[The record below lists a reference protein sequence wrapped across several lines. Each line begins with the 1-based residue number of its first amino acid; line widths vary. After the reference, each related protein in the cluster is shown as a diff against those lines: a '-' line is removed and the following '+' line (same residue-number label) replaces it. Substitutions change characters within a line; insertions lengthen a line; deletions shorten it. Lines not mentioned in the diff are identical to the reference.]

1 MREIIKSLLIF
12 FFGNKL
18 RVLKMRNG
26 FFRGIL
32 LEINLKNQLSLIFG
46 TPEIHL
52 QNIINRYVNYG
63 DVVFDIGSNI
73 GYVSIAMSRI
83 VGESGKVYS
92 FEAIPSTAKR
102 CKKNLELNNCNN
114 VMLVNKALSDECL
127 TTEFRIPDSGDTHSM
142 ASMVWHKNKSD
153 VIIVEVDTITL
164 DLDLQFK
171 NLNPSFIKIDVEG
184 SEGKVILGMQKL
196 IAKNQPIIFVEC
208 SEFGRNIAWDVLKK
222 TNKYNCFNARDNK
235 EIFDIKDYRSNDF
248 LWIPKGFKEKN

>member
-26 FFRGIL
+26 LFKGIL

-114 VMLVNKALSDECL
+114 VTLINKALSDECL
-127 TTEFRIPDSGDTHSM
+127 TTEFRILDSGDTHSM
-142 ASMVWHKNKSD
+142 ASMVWHK
-153 VIIVEVDTITL
+153 
-164 DLDLQFK
+164 
-171 NLNPSFIKIDVEG
+171 
-184 SEGKVILGMQKL
+184 
-196 IAKNQPIIFVEC
+196 
-208 SEFGRNIAWDVLKK
+208 
-222 TNKYNCFNARDNK
+222 
-235 EIFDIKDYRSNDF
+235 
-248 LWIPKGFKEKN
+248 